1 VRLMNA
7 LYTAL
12 LGFFLAAVPGIL
24 VALLSHRLDVNDR
37 AKRAAVASANARRL
51 LELEILGNRT
61 ALADFWKLI
70 NGLDEANNPKDSEQ
84 HLAQMFSRGLLSY
97 ILPLWSTARWNANHP
112 EWLDVISTAE
122 IEQINQF
129 YRDLQGITDLY
140 AQIIRFPFTP
150 DEMKQIEND
159 RFWYNRLAGWRLP
172 LFKRSSAII
181 DPLLAR
187 PLPLK
192 AGR

>member
-1 VRLMNA
+1 MP
-7 LYTAL
+7 LYQVL

-37 AKRAAVASANARRL
+37 AKRAALASANARRL

-70 NGLDEANNPKDSEQ
+70 NGLDDANNPQDSEQ
-84 HLAQMFSRGLLSY
+84 HLAQMIVHGVLSY
-97 ILPLWSTARWNANHP
+97 VLPLWSTARWNANHP

-122 IEQINQF
+122 IEQINRF

-140 AQIIRFPFTP
+140 AQVIRFPFTP
-150 DEMKQIEND
+150 EEAKELEQQ
-159 RFWYNRLAGWRLP
+159 RFWYNHVAGWRLP
-172 LFKRSSAII
+172 IFKRLVAIA

-187 PLPLK
+187 PLPLQ
-192 AGR
+192 AVRQP